1 MIRSAGN
8 SGRPLVV
15 GTNYRKSSLG
25 LRDRLFIEDAVV
37 PPFLQKLRELGI
49 GQAMVL
55 STCDRVEVLAVH
67 ENVVTANQIILERLA
82 DHGGL
87 TTEELRSETYTFAD
101 ETAVDHVFRVAA
113 SLDSLVVGEPHVLG
127 QTKAAYRLARDAR
140 MVGSELGAL
149 MQAAFAVAKRV
160 FLETAVGKGPV
171 SIASVAVQVAEDLLG
186 NLQGRQAV
194 LVGSG
199 EMGQLVG
206 KNLLGAG
213 LGRFVVTHP
222 ILERAQLIAQTM
234 DSDYAPFEGLAEQ
247 LVQADIILTA
257 LGRRNPFLV
266 ADMVHVA
273 LRKRRWKPVFLVD
286 LAVPGDIEPAI
297 NRIDDAFLYTIEDL
311 ERLASESQ
319 SKRKAEAKAGRRI
332 VADEVVAYSQSR
344 RELDAVP
351 ILTEFRD
358 WGEKL
363 REQALNVA
371 GDDAERAT
379 RFLLRRLM
387 HNPTEALKAAAQNDA
402 TEFSDLEITLRRVFK
417 IDKDDTK
424 ESDQT

>member
-1 MIRSAGN
+1 MTRSTGN

-37 PPFLQKLRELGI
+37 TPFLQKLRERGI
-49 GQAMVL
+49 AQAMVL

-67 ENVVTANQIILERLA
+67 ENVVAANQIILERLA
-82 DHGGL
+82 EHGGL
-87 TTEELRSETYTFAD
+87 TSEELKPDSYTLAD
-101 ETAVDHVFRVAA
+101 ETAVDHVFCVTA

-127 QTKAAYRLARDAR
+127 QTKAAYRLARNAQ

-160 FLETAVGKGPV
+160 FLETDVGKGPV
-171 SIASVAVQVAEDLLG
+171 SIASVAVQAAQDLLG

-199 EMGQLVG
+199 EMGQLIG
-206 KNLLGAG
+206 KSLLSAG

-222 ILERAQLIAQTM
+222 KMERAKIIAQTM
-234 DSDYAPFEGLAEQ
+234 YSDYALFEGLAEQ
-247 LVQADIILTA
+247 LGQADIILTA
-257 LGRRNPFLV
+257 LGQRNPFLV
-266 ADMVHVA
+266 ADMVHEA
-273 LRKRRWKPVFLVD
+273 LRKRRWRPVFLID
-286 LAVPGDIEPAI
+286 LAVPGDIEAAI

-311 ERLASESQ
+311 ERLASESR

-332 VADEVVAYSQSR
+332 VADEIVAYLQSR

-351 ILTEFRD
+351 LLTEFRD

-363 REQALNVA
+363 REQALKVA
-371 GDDAERAT
+371 GDDAEKAT
-379 RFLLRRLM
+379 RLLLRRLM
-387 HNPTEALKAAAQNDA
+387 HDPTEALKAAAQNDA
-402 TEFSDLEITLRRVFK
+402 TAFSDLEITLRRVFR
-417 IDKDDTK
+417 IDKDDTN

>member
-1 MIRSAGN
+1 MNRSAGN
-8 SGRPLVV
+8 SGRPVVV
-15 GTNYRKSSLG
+15 GTNFRKSSLG
-25 LRDRLFIEDAVV
+25 LRDRLFVEDAVV
-37 PPFLQKLRELGI
+37 APFLQKLCEFGI

-67 ENVVTANQIILERLA
+67 ENLVAANQVILERLA

-87 TTEELRSETYTFAD
+87 TTEELEPKIYTFAD
-101 ETAVDHVFRVAA
+101 AAAVDHVFRVAA
-113 SLDSLVVGEPHVLG
+113 SLDSLVIGEPHVLG

-160 FLETAVGKGPV
+160 FLETNVGRGPV
-171 SIASVAVQVAEDLLG
+171 SIASVAVQVAQDLLG

-213 LGRFVVTHP
+213 LGRLVVTHP
-222 ILERAQLIAQTM
+222 KLERAKIITQTVY
-234 DSDYAPFEGLAEQ
+234 SDYAPFEDLAEQ
-247 LVQADIILTA
+247 LERADIILAA

-266 ADMVHVA
+266 TDMVHAA
-273 LRKRRWKPVFLVD
+273 LRKRRWKPVFMID
-286 LAVPGDIEPAI
+286 LAVPGDIDPAI

-311 ERLASESQ
+311 ERLATESQ
-319 SKRKAEAKAGRRI
+319 SKRKAEAKAGKRI
-332 VADEVVAYSQSR
+332 VADEVAAYLQSR
-344 RELDAVP
+344 QELDAVP
-351 ILTEFRD
+351 LLTEFRG

-371 GDDAERAT
+371 GDDAEKAT
-379 RFLLRRLM
+379 RILLRRLM

-402 TEFSDLEITLRRVFK
+402 TVFLGLESTLRRVFRF
-417 IDKDDTK
+417 DKDDSN
-424 ESDQT
+424 ESD

>member
-1 MIRSAGN
+1 MSSFAGN

-15 GTNYRKSSLG
+15 GTNRRTGSLG
-25 LRDRLFIEDAVV
+25 LRDRLFIEDAAVM
-37 PPFLQKLRELGI
+37 PFLQHLCKNGI
-49 GQAMVL
+49 QQAMVL

-206 KNLLGAG
+206 KYLLGAG

-387 HNPTEALKAAAQNDA
+387 HNPTEALKVAAQNDA

-417 IDKDDTK
+417 IDKDDTN
-424 ESDQT
+424 ESGQT